1 MLPRAQIQMWTDA
14 SDCFGTFLVVDR
26 DTGEVLCAHQRGLD
40 PKTHIFMKELMMYSE
55 GIRAAHDLGYVHPE
69 VVGDNAPALQA
80 LTRGV
85 STSYQANLILQ
96 QTSHI
101 HRTTRWVGTLD
112 NLSDPFSRDTLI
124 PSLPW
129 NIQQHVPRSTLK
141 GLGPGGLTY
150 IASSERSKLGDSSF
164 LLQHNP
170 GSPASEPR

>member
-1 MLPRAQIQMWTDA
+1 
-14 SDCFGTFLVVDR
+14 
-26 DTGEVLCAHQRGLD
+26 
-40 PKTHIFMKELMMYSE
+40 MKELMMYSE

-164 LLQHNP
+164 LLQSNP
-170 GSPASEPR
+170 GLYLMNLDEPLPSCFTLQGTASYNSYKSFCDKIL